1 MRKLFALGQGLFA
14 GMQRTVSVSWE
25 SSQPPTLFWRLSDQR
40 EFQALSVGL
49 SSDGWYHYDL
59 EAEEGQFIVCY
70 FSGEV
75 TRSPEVGHYKFR
87 TRHAFVRNR
96 EVYHYMPALEVEGP
110 VRDYE
115 VGAPLEIQSEIL
127 KEKRRVRVY
136 LPRGYRQ
143 HTERRYPV
151 LYVQDGQNIFERGA
165 YGSWQAHLKL
175 DRLIARGE
183 IEEVIV
189 VAVDH
194 GVGRFQDYVPPEDGG
209 KAHRYAAF
217 LVNELKPWIDVAY
230 RTKPGPQDTAIMG
243 SSLGGLAAF
252 YIAWNYSYIFGKVA
266 SLSGSWWLR
275 RFRDR
280 LPFQRRRKLKVY
292 LDSGDSGPSKD
303 CVQHSK
309 ALHDILKRLGYE
321 SGKELR
327 YRVAHRH
334 THTESAWGERT
345 VQALRFLFPAV
356 ENGSRAA

>member
-1 MRKLFALGQGLFA
+1 
-14 GMQRTVSVSWE
+14 MQRTVSILWNSP
-25 SSQPPTLFWRLSDQR
+25 QPPTLYWRHSDKR
-40 EFQALSVGL
+40 EFQAVNVGR
-49 SSDGWYHYDL
+49 SSDGWHHFDL
-59 EAEEGQFIVCY
+59 EAEADQVLVCY
-70 FSGEV
+70 VAGNRLRF
-75 TRSPEVGHYKFR
+75 PETGHYKVR
-87 TRHAFVRNR
+87 TRHAFVQGG
-96 EVYHYMPALEVEGP
+96 EVFDYMPAAQIEGP
-110 VRDYE
+110 LRDYE
-115 VGAPLEIQSEIL
+115 AKAPLEFSSEIL
-127 KEKRRVRVY
+127 KEKRKVRVY

-143 HTERRYPV
+143 HTQRRYPV

-165 YGSWQAHLKL
+165 YGSWQAHLKI

-209 KAHRYAAF
+209 KAHLYAAF
-217 LVNELKPWIDVAY
+217 LVNELKPWVDQTY
-230 RTKPGPQDTAIMG
+230 RTRIGPQDTAIMG

-252 YIAWNYSYIFGKVA
+252 YIAWNYSYVFGKVA

-292 LDSGDSGPSKD
+292 LDSGDSGPSRD

-309 ALHDILKRLGYE
+309 ALHQILVGLGYQAG
-321 SGKELR
+321 SQLR
-327 YRVAHRH
+327 YRVARRH

-345 VQALRFLFPAV
+345 VQALRFLFSATGGRGG
-356 ENGSRAA
+356 EMERGRESHRLAG

>member
-1 MRKLFALGQGLFA
+1 
-14 GMQRTVSVSWE
+14 MQRTVSVFWDAAI
-25 SSQPPTLFWRLSDQR
+25 PPTLFWRLSDQR
-40 EFQALSVGL
+40 EFQALSVGR
-49 SSDGWYHYDL
+49 SSDGWFHFDL
-59 EAEEGQFIVCY
+59 ETGADQVVACY
-70 FSGEV
+70 LSGGAA
-75 TRSPEVGHYKFR
+75 RFPEVGHYKFR
-87 TRHAFVRNR
+87 TRHSFLRNGD
-96 EVYHYMPALEVEGP
+96 VFHYMPAPEVEGP
-110 VRDYE
+110 LRDYE
-115 VGAPLEIQSEIL
+115 ARAPLEIHSEIL
-127 KEKRRVRVY
+127 KERRKVRVY

-143 HTERRYPV
+143 HTGRRYPV
-151 LYVQDGQNIFERGA
+151 LYLQDGQNIFERGA

-194 GVGRFQDYVPPEDGG
+194 GVARFQDYVPPEDGG

-217 LVNELKPWIDVAY
+217 LVNELKPWIDMAY
-230 RTKPGPQDTAIMG
+230 RTKPGPQHTAIMG

-252 YIAWNYSYIFGKVA
+252 YIAWNYSYVFGKVA

-309 ALHDILKRLGYE
+309 ALHTILLRLGYQP
-321 SGKELR
+321 GPELR
-327 YRVAHRH
+327 YRVARRH
-334 THTESAWGERT
+334 THSETAWGERT
-345 VQALRFLFPAV
+345 VQALRFLFGESGRKGGDGEALA
-356 ENGSRAA
+356 S